1 MFDSG
6 KYFHP
11 SLQEAYPGWVGNV
24 DANEPSAYLEKN
36 EVVVK
41 GYASS

>member
-6 KYFHP
+6 KFFCA
-11 SLQEAYPGWVGNV
+11 SLHGAYPVWVGNV